1 MVSSSSIALDNMS
14 SQSPPTLEGDL
25 SHAHL
30 WSKDGE
36 LDSQDISPPRSSTST
51 EKGKAKQLDEEAYDD
66 EEDTIEN
73 PGSEAYP
80 PTTDDAAETRR
91 VEENLRRWEMAERER
106 RRAARESAQANGGG
120 GGPSLLGEVTR
131 RASVLLSK
139 RQTGRSSSGGLG
151 NHRALK
157 SRDSVDVVPLD
168 DIDQS
173 PRTSANPFI
182 HPSEVEPGFDSPSLS
197 PFVDSKKQSS
207 VMSESCDLDSPRSP
221 DNFDSNTHSLQSAT
235 IPPTSKLVP
244 PPQPLGLPPPLTPP
258 PKGTRPR
265 MAPMKSTPPPTLR
278 QEPMEPEQEVRWW
291 HDWLC
296 GCSEGPDR
304 GGDNQAGRTNPFE

>member
-1 MVSSSSIALDNMS
+1 MVSSSPTSSIALDNMS
-14 SQSPPTLEGDL
+14 SHPPQTLEEDL
-25 SHAHL
+25 SHAYL
-30 WSKDGE
+30 RSEDGE
-36 LDSQDISPPRSSTST
+36 LDSQDFSPPRSSTST
-51 EKGKAKQLDEEAYDD
+51 EKGKAKQLDEEIYDD
-66 EEDTIEN
+66 EDAIEN
-73 PGSEAYP
+73 PGSDSYP
-80 PTTDDAAETRR
+80 PTNDDAAETRR

-131 RASVLLSK
+131 KASVLLSK
-139 RQTGRSSSGGLG
+139 RQTSRSSAGGLG

-173 PRTSANPFI
+173 PPPSANPFI
-182 HPSEVEPGFDSPSLS
+182 HPSETGSGFGSPILS
-197 PFVDSKKQSS
+197 PFVNSKEQSGVS
-207 VMSESCDLDSPRSP
+207 LDV
-221 DNFDSNTHSLQSAT
+221 FESNTHSSKPAT
-235 IPPTSKLVP
+235 ISPTSKLVP

-258 PKGTRPR
+258 PKGR
-265 MAPMKSTPPPTLR
+265 MAPMKPTPPPTLH
-278 QEPMEPEQEVRWW
+278 QEPIEPEQEVRWW